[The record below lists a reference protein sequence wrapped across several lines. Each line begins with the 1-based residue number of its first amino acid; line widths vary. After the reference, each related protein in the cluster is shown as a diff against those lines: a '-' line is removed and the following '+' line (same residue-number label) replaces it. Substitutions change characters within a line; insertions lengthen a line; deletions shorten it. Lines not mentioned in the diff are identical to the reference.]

1 MLKSQK
7 TQWMIFIV
15 VFLLVAAELYYI
27 FFYHPPAPK
36 NMSKLVKS
44 GAVTTKVINV
54 VGTSIDFDEKLA
66 SQSGN
71 QIKKIILENQK
82 KKRNF
87 ISYGYLLKALMI
99 GNKVCPGENNCFFSS
114 NPSEK
119 EWKSDFDKDFPITIS
134 GPFIVRLN
142 FYGNNGPSGVS
153 LNGRV
158 SKNNDLWWENIISI
172 FFGIGDGGKRLYIDS
187 KNNGPEPFLLF
198 DKTFDKKISEIYIL
212 FNEKGTSFLV
222 TDSEFNKIAFL
233 DLNNIKNN
241 KFAGGLFPFKQFY
254 ISYSI
259 APLSDLKV
267 YDFSIL

>member
-7 TQWMIFIV
+7 TQWAIFIT
-15 VFLLVAAELYYI
+15 VFLLVASELYYV
-27 FFYHPPAPK
+27 FFYHPQAPK
-36 NMSKLVKS
+36 NMSKSAQS
-44 GAVTTKVINV
+44 GAVTTKVISV
-54 VGTSIDFDEKLA
+54 AGTSVDFDEKLA

-187 KNNGPEPFLLF
+187 KNNGPESISLF
-198 DKTFDKKISEIYIL
+198 DKTFDKKIGEIYIL

-222 TDSEFNKIAFL
+222 TDSKFNKIVFL
-233 DLNNIKNN
+233 DLNKNN
-241 KFAGGLFPFKQFY
+241 SNKFLGELFPFKQFS